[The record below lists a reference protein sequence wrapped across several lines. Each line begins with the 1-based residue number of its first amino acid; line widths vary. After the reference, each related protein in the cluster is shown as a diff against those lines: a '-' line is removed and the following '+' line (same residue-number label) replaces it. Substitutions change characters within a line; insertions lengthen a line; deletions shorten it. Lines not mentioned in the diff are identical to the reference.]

1 MAFATRMNRRQL
13 LKSGAATAA
22 ALVASGVMAQDVV
35 DPAPFFF
42 DILSD
47 MAQAQAAA
55 PFVAGSLP

>member
-1 MAFATRMNRRQL
+1 MAFATLMNRRQL

-55 PFVAGSLP
+55 Q